1 MECKA
6 RLTDISL
13 TVERKTRVT
22 FQIEASPEAAAEL
35 ANKDLRLEAKIWR
48 NRRSL
53 DANAY
58 FHVLCSK
65 IAQVANLSLSE
76 AKNRMISEYG
86 QYEIADDGKV
96 MTVILRDDI
105 EAERLATL
113 HLRPTSAV
121 RVLDDGKLYRVH
133 VVMRGSHTYDTKEM
147 STLIDGTVREAKELG
162 IETMT
167 PDELE
172 RIKAAWRAS

>member
-1 MECKA
+1 MECRA

-35 ANKDLRLEAKIWR
+35 ANQDIRLTAVRWR
-48 NRRSL
+48 SKRSL

-58 FHVLCSK
+58 FHVLCAK
-65 IAQVANLSLSE
+65 IALATNQSLSE
-76 AKNRMISEYG
+76 AKNRLISEYG
-86 QYEIADDGKV
+86 RPETTDDGRI

-113 HLRPTSAV
+113 HLRPTAAV

-133 VVMRGSHTYDTKEM
+133 WVMRGSHTYDTKEM
-147 STLIDGTVREAKELG
+147 SVLIDGTVREAQELG
-162 IETMT
+162 IETLT
-167 PDELE
+167 PDTLE
-172 RIKAAWRAS
+172 RMKAAWKAS